1 MKKREFPFSI
11 YFYRFAA
18 KYSYALLLH
27 KRLHLK
33 KYSNI
38 LSFMEKDCSSILD
51 KYRNMDVT
59 LSAPIPKQLWVLWWQ
74 GKDNLP
80 PIVKECVKRMASLEN
95 YNLTILDKENISSY
109 IDLSD
114 VLPLL
119 ESGELKI
126 QFMSDIIR
134 MRILRKHGGFWID
147 TTMLIM
153 DESFLDSI
161 VEKYS
166 FYSIRLKD
174 FEEWWNVSAARWSA
188 YFWATSKDNPFFSY
202 MDDAFTYFALKHKTI
217 IDYFQIDFTVRLGY
231 ENIAWIRK
239 LIDSFPYY
247 ENDMFYLDKV
257 SSKVLT
263 EKKRALIDSAPMYKL
278 NWRRKLKT
286 LEGKTTCYEYAIR
299 RLGLFD

>member
-1 MKKREFPFSI
+1 
-11 YFYRFAA
+11 
-18 KYSYALLLH
+18 
-27 KRLHLK
+27 
-33 KYSNI
+33 
-38 LSFMEKDCSSILD
+38 
-51 KYRNMDVT
+51 
-59 LSAPIPKQLWVLWWQ
+59 
-74 GKDNLP
+74 
-80 PIVKECVKRMASLEN
+80 
-95 YNLTILDKENISSY
+95 
-109 IDLSD
+109 
-114 VLPLL
+114 
-119 ESGELKI
+119 
-126 QFMSDIIR
+126 
-134 MRILRKHGGFWID
+134 
-147 TTMLIM
+147 
-153 DESFLDSI
+153 
-161 VEKYS
+161 
-166 FYSIRLKD
+166 
-174 FEEWWNVSAARWSA
+174 
-188 YFWATSKDNPFFSY
+188 